1 MASGDIGQDDLIET
15 LENLF
20 KMLAKKK
27 ALAKKR
33 TNDKERQNV
42 SFLGKNQ
49 EDHSSVDKIGS
60 GKKELDA
67 KEEKTL
73 LPEDRL
79 TKEEALKYLN
89 SYTSNFDLSDY
100 DMKETILNEQFVSLY
115 YVQKGND
122 MSPTKKILSFDLETG
137 KGEFTEQRLTEVKGS
152 FEDELTVEKRFS
164 QEELV
169 SYYNGIVKNKDDISA
184 EKSAGAKVN
193 LIDSMKTYAETLKLN
208 GYHISS
214 QSVTEKQAI
223 IFLKHESKLGN
234 VMQLSYNIEKE
245 SGKLTHLLSNKENN
259 YANEKTI
266 KNEFTKADLESHGY
280 GKTIEQI
287 EMERQKKREQSENI
301 EDVSSENHVEYDE
314 KVLES
319 QLGKSVTKQ
328 VLNNPE
334 LLKGAV
340 ALYQLTSM
348 RKLLSNAKDQ
358 IENLNKLLNK
368 KDVNIEEITNVKDN
382 LSKQMDI
389 LQGKVSALENNQE
402 TSKTFDKLN
411 EGFKKDQEVSF
422 EKNIENQF
430 TRTIEV
436 EHSM

>member
-20 KMLAKKK
+20 KTLANKR

-42 SFLGKNQ
+42 NFLSKNR
-49 EDHSSVDKIGS
+49 EDHSSVEKIGS
-60 GKKELDA
+60 SKKELEE
-67 KEEKTL
+67 KEENIL

-89 SYTSNFDLSDY
+89 YYKSNFDLSVY
-100 DMKETILNEQFVSLY
+100 NMKETVLNEEFVTLY
-115 YVQKGND
+115 YVEKGED
-122 MSPTKKILSFDLETG
+122 VSPSKKTLTFNLETG
-137 KGEFTEQRLTEVKGS
+137 KGKFTDHSYTEVKGAFQNVS
-152 FEDELTVEKRFS
+152 TVEKRFS

-169 SYYNGIVKNKDDISA
+169 NYYNGIEKNKDDISV

-193 LIDSMKTYAETLKLN
+193 LIDSMTSYAKTLKLN

-214 QSVTEKQAI
+214 QSVTEKKAM
-223 IFLKHESKLGN
+223 IFMKHESKLGN

-245 SGKLTHLLSNKENN
+245 SGKLTHLISNKENN

-266 KNEFTKADLESHGY
+266 KNEFTKADLENHGY

-287 EMERQKKREQSENI
+287 ELERQKQREQRENI

-411 EGFKKDQEVSF
+411 EAYKKDRDEEY
-422 EKNIENQF
+422 EKNIENQP
-430 TRTIEV
+430 TRKVEF